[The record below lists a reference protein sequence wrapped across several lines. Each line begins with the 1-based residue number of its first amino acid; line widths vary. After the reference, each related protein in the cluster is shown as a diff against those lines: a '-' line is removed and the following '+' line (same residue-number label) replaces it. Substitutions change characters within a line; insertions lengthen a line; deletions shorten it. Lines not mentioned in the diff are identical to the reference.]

1 MASWYSVSLFI
12 LCSGCG
18 VFYNRNRKRS
28 YIHYVSKVSSFL
40 LQYAIATFFVLIF
53 DSKGFDLKTYI
64 NHVLNF
70 SAQGPYYFV
79 LFYIQLVLVTPILI
93 TWYNFCEIRKSS
105 IIYHIITLGVITVLS
120 SLSIKYTFMLN
131 VHGGGKNLLGGT
143 YFLLYY
149 LGICLAPLIVLPKRI
164 SLQFILSLIF
174 IALTATWLVVRY
186 FKYVAIDS
194 YFVDYFGPGWNPPG
208 VEQMVF
214 AILILFGFGWLFI
227 FLENLKVAFLTKIL
241 KVIAYIGKL
250 TLFIFLYHLL
260 VKQVLVTY
268 LQPTNQFVC
277 FVIFVMIILLPVIF
291 ITIERKIKKVVTS
304 GAEVS
309 VSPNTSQQG

>member
-1 MASWYSVSLFI
+1 MY
-12 LCSGCG
+12 
-18 VFYNRNRKRS
+18 
-28 YIHYVSKVSSFL
+28 YVGKVGSFL

-53 DSKGFDLKTYI
+53 YSKSFDLKTYI

-70 SAQGPYYFV
+70 SAQAPYYFV

-93 TWYNFCEIRKSS
+93 TWYNFCESRKFS
-105 IIYHIITLGVITVLS
+105 IIYHIITLGVITLLS

-149 LGICLAPLIVLPKRI
+149 LGICLAPLIVLPRKM
-164 SLQFILSLIF
+164 LLKFILSLIF
-174 IALTATWLVVRY
+174 IALNVTWFVLMY
-186 FKYVAIDS
+186 FKFVSVDLYLID
-194 YFVDYFGPGWNPPG
+194 YLGYGFNPPS
-208 VEQMVF
+208 VTLMVYAVLMF
-214 AILILFGFGWLFI
+214 FGFGWFFI

>member
-1 MASWYSVSLFI
+1 M
-12 LCSGCG
+12 
-18 VFYNRNRKRS
+18 
-28 YIHYVSKVSSFL
+28 
-40 LQYAIATFFVLIF
+40 
-53 DSKGFDLKTYI
+53 
-64 NHVLNF
+64 
-70 SAQGPYYFV
+70 
-79 LFYIQLVLVTPILI
+79 
-93 TWYNFCEIRKSS
+93 
-105 IIYHIITLGVITVLS
+105 
-120 SLSIKYTFMLN
+120 
-131 VHGGGKNLLGGT
+131 
-143 YFLLYY
+143 
-149 LGICLAPLIVLPKRI
+149 APLIVLPKRI

-194 YFVDYFGPGWNPPG
+194 YFVDYFGPGWNPLG